1 MENASSTFPEQTAIV
16 SPPDAGE
23 LHIDR
28 LMESFYRVRAA
39 VHDLLSGVG
48 ADPNQT
54 RESSR
59 LLGLSRQLTW
69 RLSRVVCS
77 TEPEAILSE
86 IPGPQGMSKF
96 VAACRDLGAP
106 EESVSALIS
115 ATDSFEDA
123 IKAVSGSRK
132 SLAALMA
139 NQGDHQTSG
148 AQERERRKLFDGGCA
163 VWGVH
168 AATRFV
174 SVFLF
179 PAKDDPS
186 MLDVAHVTGY
196 LGFRRLR
203 AIPWP
208 MSFEDVRTHD
218 GVHIPFIKEPLD
230 LSNGS
235 DEGQLQLIDRFCN
248 PPSPKI
254 SVSTVGNVKRFELS
268 PGPVGNAGAAD
279 VVFGTYLRHLYPRER
294 TIENL
299 NANFILMLVTPVERV
314 IFDMFLHKDIAL
326 KGQPS
331 AHLCD
336 KLTHPF
342 APADDEV
349 ERLALPLAETP
360 QALGPGAT
368 GALTPHIPWYPRLVR
383 FVSDRIE
390 HSPDDFVG
398 SRFEMNYPPMPTS
411 IVRGFPLANPA
422 N

>member
-1 MENASSTFPEQTAIV
+1 MESGSPMLTQQIATK

-23 LHIDR
+23 LHIDQ
-28 LMESFYRVRAA
+28 LMESFYLVRAA

-48 ADPNQT
+48 ADPSQT

-96 VAACRDLGAP
+96 IAACRDLGAP
-106 EESVSALIS
+106 EESVDALLT
-115 ATDSFEDA
+115 ATNSFEEA
-123 IKAVSGSRK
+123 IKAVSGTRK

-139 NQGDHQTSG
+139 NQGDHPTSG
-148 AQERERRKLFDGGCA
+148 AHERERRKLFEGGCA
-163 VWGVH
+163 VWGVQ
-168 AATRFV
+168 AETRFV

-179 PAKDDPS
+179 PADDDPT

-208 MSFEDVRTHD
+208 MSFEEVRTHD

-230 LSNGS
+230 ENGS

-248 PPSPKI
+248 PPSPSI

-279 VVFGTYLRHLYPRER
+279 VVFGTYLRHLYPRAR
-294 TIENL
+294 TAENL

-314 IFDMFLHKDIAL
+314 IFDMFIHKDIKL
-326 KGQPS
+326 SGQPS

-349 ERLALPLAETP
+349 TRLAMPLTETP

-383 FVSDRIE
+383 FVSERIKHAPE
-390 HSPDDFVG
+390 EFNG

-411 IVRGFPLANPA
+411 IVRGFPLE
-422 N
+422 

>member
-1 MENASSTFPEQTAIV
+1 M
-16 SPPDAGE
+16 
-23 LHIDR
+23 
-28 LMESFYRVRAA
+28 LMDSFYRVRAA
-39 VHDLLSGVG
+39 VHDLLSSVG
-48 ADPNQT
+48 ADPNRT

-59 LLGLSRQLTW
+59 HLGLSRQLTW

-96 VAACRDLGAP
+96 IAACRDLGAP
-106 EESVSALIS
+106 EESLNALVD
-115 ATDSFEDA
+115 AAETFEET
-123 IKAVSGSRK
+123 IKAVSGNRK

-139 NQGDHQTSG
+139 NQGDQLGSG
-148 AQERERRKLFDGGCA
+148 SHERERRKLFEGGSA

-179 PAKDDPS
+179 PASDDPS

-203 AIPWP
+203 SIPWP
-208 MSFEDVRTHD
+208 MSFEEVRD
-218 GVHIPFIKEPLD
+218 REGVHIPFHKEPLD
-230 LSNGS
+230 LHNGA

-248 PPSPKI
+248 PPSPSI
-254 SVSTVGNVKRFELS
+254 SVSTLGNVKRFELS

-279 VVFGTYLRHLYPRER
+279 VVFGTYLRHLYPRQR
-294 TIENL
+294 TEDNA

-314 IFDMFLHKDIAL
+314 IFDMFLHKDIEFS
-326 KGQPS
+326 GQPS
-331 AHLCD
+331 AHVCD

-349 ERLALPLAETP
+349 ARLALPLSETP

-383 FVSDRIE
+383 FVSERINRAPE
-390 HSPDDFVG
+390 EFVG
-398 SRFEMNYPPMPTS
+398 SRLEMSYPPMPTS
-411 IVRGFPLANPA
+411 IVRGFPLADA
-422 N
+422 SD